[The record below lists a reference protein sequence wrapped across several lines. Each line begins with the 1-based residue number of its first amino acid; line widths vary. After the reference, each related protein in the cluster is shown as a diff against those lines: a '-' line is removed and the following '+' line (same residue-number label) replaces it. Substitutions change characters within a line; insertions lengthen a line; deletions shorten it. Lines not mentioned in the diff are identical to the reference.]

1 MPNHRNTLTPNFKNI
16 LVTLAH
22 LCWEHHAY
30 DHTTWNY
37 SVAAWDEKTGPK
49 SVVVLEY
56 AICVIPLGKFQS
68 KVLVIS
74 WQLEREREKKWIKDI
89 KEIERTVTA
98 WWERCPTSAINCV
111 NCFLN
116 NNRWSTNL
124 HHSKN
129 NHVSIIT
136 SLLLLLFE
144 YSFIDSMHLIYDSLL
159 NIIFIIMFVINIF
172 TNQLPCFKPPCI

>member
-1 MPNHRNTLTPNFKNI
+1 MSKCRHIGNTLTPNFKNI
-16 LVTLAH
+16 LVTLAL

-74 WQLEREREKKWIKDI
+74 WQLEMKEKEKRN
-89 KEIERTVTA
+89 E
-98 WWERCPTSAINCV
+98 
-111 NCFLN
+111 
-116 NNRWSTNL
+116 
-124 HHSKN
+124 SK
-129 NHVSIIT
+129 I
-136 SLLLLLFE
+136 
-144 YSFIDSMHLIYDSLL
+144 
-159 NIIFIIMFVINIF
+159 
-172 TNQLPCFKPPCI
+172 